1 MPSLERVHRSLDPLD
16 KKLVEFGAPLT
27 LSMEER
33 GEVMPGLSEALTAF
47 GGHELCKCHDLIYV
61 IQESYPGPRTPDL
74 LPLLRESHQELTTLI
89 IDRSKS
95 LAKFDTAEE

>member
-1 MPSLERVHRSLDPLD
+1 MLGCLVVRIGGVDWHKFTPIYRHDWQEPL
-16 KKLVEFGAPLT
+16 AR
-27 LSMEER
+27 R
-33 GEVMPGLSEALTAF
+33 GI
-47 GGHELCKCHDLIYV
+47 ELCKCHDLIYV